1 MPQIPFYTGKIPD
14 LTTGQ
19 MCEVGRLMME
29 DYYIELREELT
40 WLLCVR
46 GLPAYVRSDNGP
58 EFTAQRARLAL
69 AAERRAAVHR
79 GGPPLEEGTI
89 ESFHGLAVEP
99 FSLAGDGSG
108 CVFTPRR

>member
-46 GLPAYVRSDNGP
+46 GLPAYIRSDNGP
-58 EFTAQRARLAL
+58 EFTAQRAT
-69 AAERRAAVHR
+69 
-79 GGPPLEEGTI
+79 G
-89 ESFHGLAVEP
+89 
-99 FSLAGDGSG
+99 SLN
-108 CVFTPRR
+108 